1 MIRKIFY
8 IINLFCSFLLLLSY
22 ASAYVPPHV
31 LPKLSL
37 FSFLYPYLLFINII
51 FILIWL
57 FIKWKYI
64 IIPLACILIKVNYI
78 PNLYKFNGTEHRT
91 SIHNDDIKILSY
103 NVCSFHYD
111 TKWNEPKDKRIDS
124 VYNYIEKLNPS
135 IIAFQDYSSSKKKN
149 SIHNRLVK
157 KLGYKYFYTPI
168 NDKYN
173 VYGNVIYSKYPIVQS
188 GVLFPLK
195 NSSNSYIYSDIQ
207 INRKN
212 KIRVINLHLASYKL
226 AEEDKQV
233 FSKLKEEGVKTAIE
247 KDAKPLLKK
256 LVWANTKRSH
266 EVDELVKIFEEK
278 QIPTIL
284 TGDFNDTPFS
294 YTYREFKKHL
304 NDAFVE
310 KGKGFGTTYNGDL
323 PAYRIDYIF
332 YDKNYFSA
340 KSFERAALENSD
352 HFPVSAVFSIN
363 KDNN

>member
-1 MIRKIFY
+1 V
-8 IINLFCSFLLLLSY
+8 
-22 ASAYVPPHV
+22 AG
-31 LPKLSL
+31 
-37 FSFLYPYLLFINII
+37 
-51 FILIWL
+51 
-57 FIKWKYI
+57 
-64 IIPLACILIKVNYI
+64 KV
-78 PNLYKFNGTEHRT
+78 
-91 SIHNDDIKILSY
+91 
-103 NVCSFHYD
+103 
-111 TKWNEPKDKRIDS
+111 
-124 VYNYIEKLNPS
+124 
-135 IIAFQDYSSSKKKN
+135 
-149 SIHNRLVK
+149 
-157 KLGYKYFYTPI
+157 
-168 NDKYN
+168 
-173 VYGNVIYSKYPIVQS
+173 
-188 GVLFPLK
+188 
-195 NSSNSYIYSDIQ
+195 
-207 INRKN
+207 
-212 KIRVINLHLASYKL
+212 

-332 YDKNYFSA
+332 YDKNYFSV

-352 HFPVSAVFSIN
+352 HFPVSAVLSIS